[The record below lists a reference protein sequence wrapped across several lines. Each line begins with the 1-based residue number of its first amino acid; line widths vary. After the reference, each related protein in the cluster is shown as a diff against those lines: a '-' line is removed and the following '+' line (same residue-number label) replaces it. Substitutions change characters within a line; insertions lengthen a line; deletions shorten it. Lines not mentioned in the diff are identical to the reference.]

1 MTLVRGDAATPPAL
15 LFVCTSCVRDA
26 VGVMESQGTR
36 LARALRERLAASGSG
51 LAIREVACLN
61 GCRNPCNVGLR
72 GARRW
77 TYRFSRCTLADVDA
91 LLATARRYWASAHGE
106 LPAAELPDT
115 LREKL
120 SASTPPPS

>member
-1 MTLVRGDAATPPAL
+1 MTPARGEAATPAL

-26 VGVMESQGTR
+26 VGVTESQGTR
-36 LARALRERLAASGSG
+36 LARALRERLAASGGG

-91 LLATARRYWASAHGE
+91 LLATARRYWTSAHGE
-106 LPAAELPDT
+106 LPAAELPDA